1 MRDVE
6 SFSAGSV
13 LRSGFSIYFRN
24 LPLFALLTA
33 IAFAPYGAYKL
44 WSPFDPLSLSYTFA
58 DGFVALIC
66 GALVQG
72 GLTYGVVASLRGNA
86 DIDLRTM
93 FMRSLGILP
102 RIVILS
108 LVVSLIILAGFVLL
122 IVPGLI
128 LALVL
133 YVAIPVSVMEGGG
146 IGKALKRSSDL
157 TDGYKG
163 QLFLVS
169 LAIIVPV
176 IIVSVVVVLTVV
188 RGLDPMFGQIL
199 EFVISQFLLTG
210 LFAACVAVAY
220 HDLRILK
227 DGVDTES
234 IAAAFE

>member
-33 IAFAPYGAYKL
+33 VAFAPYGAYKL
-44 WSPFDPLSLSYTFA
+44 WSPLDPLSLSNV
-58 DGFVALIC
+58 FVDAFVVLIC

-72 GLTYGVVASLRGNA
+72 GLTYGVVTSLRGNA
-86 DIDLRTM
+86 DIDLKTM
-93 FMRSLGILP
+93 FMRSLGIVP
-102 RIVILS
+102 RIVLVS
-108 LVVSLIILAGFVLL
+108 LVASLIIFAGTLLL
-122 IVPGLI
+122 IIPGII

-176 IIVSVVVVLTVV
+176 IIVSFVVVFTMVS
-188 RGLDPMFGQIL
+188 GFDPLFAGIL
-199 EFVISQFLLTG
+199 EFVINQFLLTG
-210 LFAACVAVAY
+210 FLAACAAVAY